1 MKAFFTVIFLFLF
14 CICSFAQEQVA
25 FTPPPSSDEAV
36 KMQER
41 ADIPT
46 SEILKREGYLE
57 HKNFAVNRLT
67 DYTMY
72 VEFLSKKGNR
82 YTIPVVFASWQL
94 SDDGSEGFIEVF
106 KDSPMEGYPT
116 LYFTLAAQPYF
127 YKQIKVKE

>member
-1 MKAFFTVIFLFLF
+1 MKALFTVLVLFLSYCF
-14 CICSFAQEQVA
+14 SFAQEQVA
-25 FTPPPSSDEAV
+25 FTPPPSGEEQV

-46 SEILKREGYLE
+46 AEILKKEGYIE
-57 HKNFAVNRLT
+57 HKSFAINRLT

-94 SDDGSEGFIEVF
+94 ADDGSEGFIEVF

-116 LYFTLAAQPYF
+116 LYFTLADQPYF
-127 YKQIKVKE
+127 YKQIKK